1 VRLQSANCPL
11 PHAYDGWC
19 STNGDGRNH
28 HCQYQSTGAT
38 LAWRAQ
44 PRKDVHRWVL
54 AATPCSP
61 MKRTRRYEPSAF
73 TPHFCSPDADDPK
86 VFVAGGYVASVL
98 APTIL
103 VTSEELTSTTN
114 RHLKNTSCLAPDPPK
129 SDWCRLCDA
138 HCPALTF
145 RATSDVSF
153 QSGCRANHKDC
164 LPRRSEE
171 RRTRQP
177 MRSMPP
183 RKPGSSE
190 ECPGHCRDADLRL
203 GSVPQAPEGT

>member
-1 VRLQSANCPL
+1 LGSRRNAVFTDETYPKIRPFCV
-11 PHAYDGWC
+11 HA
-19 STNGDGRNH
+19 
-28 HCQYQSTGAT
+28 A
-38 LAWRAQ
+38 
-44 PRKDVHRWVL
+44 
-54 AATPCSP
+54 
-61 MKRTRRYEPSAF
+61 
-73 TPHFCSPDADDPK
+73 FCSPDADDPK

-114 RHLKNTSCLAPDPPK
+114 RHLKNTSCLAPDSPK

-145 RATSDVSF
+145 RATSDACF